1 MANQKEIQV
10 IRNALRLIATGET
23 SDARRMLAGLTV
35 SKSVR
40 PAAPKP
46 IAAPKMP
53 NCRVCWQPIS
63 DNKMPWHGKGKGFA
77 HYACQ
82 PWAHPVSCEC
92 PPCRRWRARAGK
104 PINFTGLTKMLPPQ
118 NMEQLLGQK
127 QRVRVSAFAA
137 KAKLRLCACGHD
149 SDAHI
154 EDELNNLLECK
165 ASGCTCDHFNYRIEE
180 TAQSAAAGN

>member
-1 MANQKEIQV
+1 MANQKEIQT

-23 SDARRMLAGLTV
+23 ADARRMLAELAA

-40 PAAPKP
+40 KAAPKP

-63 DNKMPWHGKGKGFA
+63 ENKMPWHGKGKGFA

-82 PWAHPVSCEC
+82 PWAHPVACEC
-92 PPCRRWRARAGK
+92 PPCRRWRARACK

-127 QRVRVSAFAA
+127 QRVKGFGKEMNAL
-137 KAKLRLCACGHD
+137 KYCACSHD
-149 SDAHI
+149 ATMHTK
-154 EDELNNLLECK
+154 DELDNLLQC
-165 ASGCTCDHFNYRIEE
+165 AQCACDHFHYQTEE